1 MTRNMTRTRTE
12 ASTHIADACARIGTT
27 KTAHARIANGKK
39 NTPQKET
46 KMSDRKIDAL
56 RKAVMFQGSHPLHHR
71 QVMARHR
78 KEWPVLWKAIDQLLA
93 APKETT
99 NE

>member
-1 MTRNMTRTRTE
+1 
-12 ASTHIADACARIGTT
+12 
-27 KTAHARIANGKK
+27 
-39 NTPQKET
+39 
-46 KMSDRKIDAL
+46 MSDRKIDAL